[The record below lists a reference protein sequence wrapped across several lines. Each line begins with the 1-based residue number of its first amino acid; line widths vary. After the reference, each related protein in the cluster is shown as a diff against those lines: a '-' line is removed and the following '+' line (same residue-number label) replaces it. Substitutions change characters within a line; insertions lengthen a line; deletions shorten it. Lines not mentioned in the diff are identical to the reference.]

1 MEDRE
6 QTSFAQN
13 LNRIRDLN
21 DRLRVS
27 GEGGRIVMTSSIAYV
42 PLDVRT
48 SAMRAIRK
56 FADFSDDNDPWGEHD
71 FGQVTVEDQ
80 EFFWKIDYYDVNIE
94 WGSPDPAD
102 ESVTCRVLTLM
113 LAVDL

>member
-48 SAMRAIRK
+48 SAISRTTMTLGASTTLAR
-56 FADFSDDNDPWGEHD
+56 S
-71 FGQVTVEDQ
+71 Q
-80 EFFWKIDYYDVNIE
+80 WKTKSSSGKSTITTSTSNGDRRT
-94 WGSPDPAD
+94 P
-102 ESVTCRVLTLM
+102 LTNR
-113 LAVDL
+113 